1 MDMPDGFIPLPPRV
15 EPQAAFRPLLDD
27 LRRTLARPPFE
38 RAVHSIY
45 LYGSVARGEAITG
58 RSDLD
63 LTLVLRDPPS
73 PELTA
78 QLETAP
84 LAFPARPPGVTKIGF
99 DLGHQDPARRPGTPR
114 TWGVWRQH

>member
-63 LTLVLRDPPS
+63 LTLVLLRES
-73 PELTA
+73 EIN
-78 QLETAP
+78 QKGK
-84 LAFPARPPGVTKIGF
+84 ARKLWDIEEGKGI
-99 DLGHQDPARRPGTPR
+99 
-114 TWGVWRQH
+114 